1 MSELSTYEKIRFD
14 VIKRFAAER
23 QAAHVRTLLKR
34 IAELPEET
42 RLSGDDSGLAS
53 FWEEFKYQTQ
63 RGPSFAF
70 DAYEDTVRALCRS
83 LLGELSSFEKGIM
96 WLFTQAWYSWE
107 FETAMA
113 PPPVVDDVLEDLFY
127 RAICEAA
134 EDEPLEFDPD
144 EDFGDGGEY
153 GEEAGTDEE
162 DGE

>member
-1 MSELSTYEKIRFD
+1 MGELSTYERIRFD
-14 VIKRFAAER
+14 VIKRIAADQ
-23 QAAHVRTLLKR
+23 QAAHVRSLLKR
-34 IAELPEET
+34 IAELPDES
-42 RLSGDDSGLAS
+42 RLSGDDSGLES
-53 FWEEFKYQTQ
+53 FWEEFKYQVQ

-70 DAYEDTVRALCRS
+70 EAYEDTIRSVCRS

-113 PPPVVDDVLEDLFY
+113 PPPVVDDVLEDVFY

-144 EDFGDGGEY
+144 EDSW
-153 GEEAGTDEE
+153 DEE
-162 DGE
+162 RDDEETDADGEGE